1 MKTPLFF
8 ILALAASS
16 VSAQSVAAYYT
27 NSTQTY
33 TYKRVQPG
41 SFDESPSGENTVWD
55 FGNAVETGN
64 TLTSATAPTPEQLAQ
79 YPTANTVVQTSGDI
93 TTQLYLNNTPNGD
106 CYITSGT
113 SAGIFLKYYNSP
125 LVGTFPKAYGDP
137 VSVTNVMGEYTYGP
151 YSGTFRGTYSTV
163 VDGYGSLIVNV
174 GTTPAGTTATRLKI
188 QQDLILSVAGEE
200 VGTAFH
206 TSYNYYSPLLAG
218 APVFRT
224 STLVISYPLLSVDEV
239 QQVAESYNDT
249 FASVKQSKANML
261 VFAPNPAGDVINF
274 SSEIPVQQI
283 TITDTT
289 GRTVMQSSAETTYNV
304 SSLSPGI
311 YNITLQTSQGVRTM
325 RMIKK

>member
-1 MKTPLFF
+1 MKTLLLF
-8 ILALAASS
+8 ILALATGSI
-16 VSAQSVAAYYT
+16 SAQSVAAYYT
-27 NSTQTY
+27 TSPQTY
-33 TYKRVQPG
+33 SYKRLQPS
-41 SFDESPSGENTVWD
+41 SFDESPSGENAVWD
-55 FGNAVETGN
+55 FRNLIETGS
-64 TLTSATAPTPEQLAQ
+64 TLTSATTPTPEQVVQ
-79 YPTANTVVQTSGDI
+79 YPTTNTVIETSGDV
-93 TTQLYLNNTPNGD
+93 TGHLYLNNASNGD

-163 VDGYGSLIVNV
+163 VDGYGSLSVNV
-174 GTTPAGTTATRLKI
+174 GTTPAGTTVTRLKI

-206 TSYNYYSPLLAG
+206 TSYNYYTPELIT

-224 STLVISYPLLSVDEV
+224 STLIISYPLLFVDEV

-249 FASVKQSKANML
+249 FANIEQTKADLL
-261 VFAPNPAGDVINF
+261 VLAPNPAVDVINF
-274 SSEIPVQQI
+274 YGEISVQQI
-283 TITDTT
+283 TATDTT
-289 GRTVMQSSAETTYNV
+289 GRTVFQSTAGNNYNI
-304 SSLSPGI
+304 SNLSPGI
-311 YNITLQTSQGVRTM
+311 YNITLQTSHGVRTM